1 MNRMVDVVV
10 REGATRQCPEC
21 RGTLVLR
28 HRHPTI
34 TVGAI
39 FERMGAERV
48 NRIRYEPAWV
58 CQSPRCDHREVV
70 GER

>member
-10 REGATRQCPEC
+10 REGSTRQCPEC

-39 FERMGAERV
+39 F
-48 NRIRYEPAWV
+48 NAWAPSV
-58 CQSPRCDHREVV
+58 
-70 GER
+70 